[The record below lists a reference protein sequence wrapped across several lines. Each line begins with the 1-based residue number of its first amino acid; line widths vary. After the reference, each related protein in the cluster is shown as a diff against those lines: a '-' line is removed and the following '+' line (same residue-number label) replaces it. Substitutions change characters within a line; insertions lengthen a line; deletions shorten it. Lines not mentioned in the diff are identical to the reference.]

1 MITTILDWLVDYKF
15 LTGSISAAMLV
26 RLSFYMQKPRF
37 EKMPRKRMIMIFA
50 CISVAALWFI
60 ILFGSYG
67 HAYSPKETVISGH
80 TLCFMDV
87 QTNRYRGTTSKS
99 IRMYIVDLN
108 TGKKQF
114 RNNIGSEGDI
124 LAVQEGL
131 IFYDDYD
138 SYYVLDLAT
147 NKILKTYSWET
158 LQENYPQTA
167 PGISKIVFKNMLMN
181 VLSKN
186 GNRFYIDPFSGKIAD
201 AVFSVSSDTPD
212 NKYWKDVTS
221 IRITSKS
228 TGAEKSMRFKTKG
241 NSEASQLTTIS
252 DDDQEKDQ
260 EGKTFLYPEFIAGF
274 GDAEVAVI
282 KSYETT
288 EKTNFILTGVSS
300 VSMKQLWQIKQS
312 QLGSGDNDL
321 EGCNE
326 YNGNFIFNLGQLYY
340 SINATTGVV
349 NWETR
354 L

>member
-1 MITTILDWLVDYKF
+1 MITTLLDWLVDYNF
-15 LTGSISAAMLV
+15 FTGCISVAMLIF
-26 RLSFYMQKPRF
+26 LSFYMQKPRF
-37 EKMPRKRMIMIFA
+37 EKLRYKRMIMIFA
-50 CISVAALWFI
+50 CILVAALWFI
-60 ILFGSYG
+60 LLFGNYG
-67 HAYSPKETVISGH
+67 HAYSPKETVISGN

-87 QTNRYRGTTSKS
+87 HTSHYRGTTSKN

-114 RNNIGSEGDI
+114 RNNIGSEGNI

-131 IFYDDYD
+131 IFYDDYE

-158 LQENYPQTA
+158 LQADYPQTA
-167 PGISKIVFKNMLMN
+167 PGISKIVFENMLMN

-201 AVFSVSSDTPD
+201 TVFSVSSDWPGE
-212 NKYWKDVTS
+212 YWKNVTWV
-221 IRITSKS
+221 IITSDS
-228 TGAEKSMRFKTKG
+228 SNVEKSIKFSAKEK
-241 NSEASQLTTIS
+241 SEASQLTLIS
-252 DDDQEKDQ
+252 GDDQEKDQ
-260 EGKTFLYPEFIAGF
+260 EGKVFLYPEFIAAF

-288 EKTNFILTGVSS
+288 EKANFILTGISYIK
-300 VSMKQLWQIKQS
+300 MKRLWQIKQS
-312 QLGSGDNDL
+312 QLESGKEL
-321 EGCNE
+321 EGCKK
-326 YNGNFIFNLGQLYY
+326 YNGNFIFNLGPVYY